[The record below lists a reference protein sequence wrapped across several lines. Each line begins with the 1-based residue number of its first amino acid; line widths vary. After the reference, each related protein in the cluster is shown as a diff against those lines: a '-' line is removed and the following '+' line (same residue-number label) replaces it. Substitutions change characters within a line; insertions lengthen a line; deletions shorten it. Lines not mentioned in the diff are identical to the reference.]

1 MSTTVKEVRTSKLF
15 VSKEI
20 LRPLS
25 IFEDEAGMSELEL
38 AKSRRNGEFTSGE
51 EYRDFLNNLINEAH
65 NNKKGL

>member
-1 MSTTVKEVRTSKLF
+1 MSTAVKEIRTSKLF

-20 LRPLS
+20 SL
-25 IFEDEAGMSELEL
+25 FEDEAGMSELEL

-51 EYRDFLNNLINEAH
+51 EYRDFLNKLINEAY